1 MMVMAVTGNFRDI
14 RSGLT
19 DGGGTGSFRHLG
31 CFGYW
36 GLTIQGIMFGAKDR
50 KRGYTMGFAVSL
62 VFI

>member
-1 MMVMAVTGNFRDI
+1 MMAVTGNFRDS

-31 CFGYW
+31 CFAHW
-36 GLTIQGIMFGAKDR
+36 GMTIQGIMFGAMDR
-50 KRGYTMGFAVSL
+50 KGAYVIDFVVSL